1 MISCSN
7 CGHEELAGAL
17 FCSECGARL
26 IPPSDVGAT
35 VNIHRTRT
43 DSFDRSAQ
51 PIFPPPPIAPGE
63 CDAKDCKV
71 AIYIPSNGDM
81 IHLKSAQEFTL
92 GRSTSGQ
99 TIVPD
104 VDLSPYQAYEA
115 GVSRLHANIIIKGS
129 EVFVQDLGSANGT
142 RLNGKRLYPHVERPL
157 NHGDILTLG
166 KLKLQILIRE

>member
-35 VNIHRTRT
+35 VDINTTGT
-43 DSFDRSAQ
+43 DSFDNQ
-51 PIFPPPPIAPGE
+51 VKPIFPPPPIEPGE
-63 CDAKDCKV
+63 HDAKDYKV
-71 AIYIPSNGDM
+71 AIYVPSIGDM
-81 IHLKSAQEFTL
+81 IYLEGAQEFTL

-115 GVSRLHANIIIKGS
+115 GVSRLHANIIVKGS
-129 EVFVQDLGSANGT
+129 DVFVQDLGSANGT